1 MNQPIAIDYTSAL
14 AQGGGI
20 GRYTRE
26 LVAALAAE
34 DKQTP
39 YLLFAAGQR
48 YNKLPPPPGANF
60 TWRPARLGEKWFARL
75 WHRARIPAPIEM
87 WTGPVS
93 LLHAPDFTLPP
104 TRQETRTLLTVHDL
118 SFIRAP
124 ETSTPGLRAYLN
136 AVVPRS
142 VARADHIVAVSAA
155 TQQDLVTLYDTPIE
169 KISVLH
175 NAVDSHFHRIDDH
188 KTLRAVRHRYKLGD
202 APYILAVGTVQPRK
216 NYERLVE
223 AFHRL
228 ELSDIKL
235 VIAGGKGW
243 LAEPLYRRI
252 EDLKMHDCVQL
263 TGFVDDDDLPALYSG
278 ARVFAFPSLYEGFG
292 IPPLEAMA
300 CGIPVVTSKTSSLPE
315 VVGDA
320 ALCIDPYSV
329 DELTEALRTTLFDEP
344 IRQVLITKGY
354 IRVKQ
359 FTWQAT
365 AQQLCELYAKLLAN
379 DRCF

>member
-14 AQGGGI
+14 TQGGGI

-26 LVAALAAE
+26 LITALAAE

-39 YLLFAAGQR
+39 YRLFAAGQR
-48 YNKLPPPPGANF
+48 RDKLAPSPGSNF
-60 TWRPARLGEKWFARL
+60 DWRPARLGEKWFARL
-75 WHRARIPAPIEM
+75 WHRAHIPVPIEL
-87 WTGPVS
+87 WTGPIS

-104 TRQETRTLLTVHDL
+104 TRQGTRTLLTVHDL

-124 ETSTPGLRAYLN
+124 ETSTPALRAYLN

-142 VARADHIVAVSAA
+142 VARADHIIAVSAA
-155 TQQDLVTLYDTPIE
+155 TQQDLITLYGTPAD
-169 KISVLH
+169 KISILH
-175 NAVDSHFHRIDDH
+175 NGVDSHFRRVDDQEA
-188 KTLRAVRHRYKLGD
+188 LQAIRNRYKLGD
-202 APYILAVGTVQPRK
+202 APYILAVGTIQPRK

-223 AFHRL
+223 AFRCL
-228 ELSDIKL
+228 ERSDVRL

-243 LAEPLYRRI
+243 LASPLYRCI
-252 EDLKMHDCVQL
+252 EALHMQDRVKLI
-263 TGFVDDDDLPALYSG
+263 GFVDDGDLPALYSG

-300 CGIPVVTSKTSSLPE
+300 CGVPVVTSNTSSLPE

-320 ALCIDPYSV
+320 ALCIDPYNV
-329 DELTEALRTTLFDEP
+329 DELAEALRTTLSDET

-354 IRVKQ
+354 TRIRQ

-365 AQQLCELYAKLLAN
+365 ARQLRKLYAKLAA
-379 DRCF
+379 DSV